1 LARLDQVGVN
11 RYRITEKDV
20 EKVEQNRIDE
30 VRQILANLKGEIS
43 DET

>member
-1 LARLDQVGVN
+1 MSKN
-11 RYRITEKDV
+11 EKDV

>member
-30 VRQILANLKGEIS
+30 VRQILADLKGEIS